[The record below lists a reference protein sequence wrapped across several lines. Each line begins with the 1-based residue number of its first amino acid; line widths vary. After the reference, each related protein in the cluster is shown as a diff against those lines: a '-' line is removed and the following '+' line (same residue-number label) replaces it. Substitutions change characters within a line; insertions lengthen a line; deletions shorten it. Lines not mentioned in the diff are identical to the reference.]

1 MYQVGFSKKD
11 ITAFL
16 KGVGMMGWCKPGN
29 VVEEVESNL
38 FARAVVIEFEQQKV
52 AIAVTETA
60 TMTLAMRQMVLKKLR
75 KYYSHLGLDEKNVML
90 MATHT
95 HSSPGGNSHYLLYNL
110 TIPGYSKEVT
120 ETYVNGIVE
129 AIVEADKNKEKAFI
143 YYGKSEFE
151 PHIPVAFNRAI
162 EAWNQNPENEKLDEQ
177 HRHLALDRNA
187 YQFTFLNEQLIPLG
201 ILNFFA
207 VHTTTVHS
215 DKKTISSDNKGYAA
229 NQLENLMRIQ
239 NPHFVAIFAQ
249 GAAGDVSPNFMIHK
263 GDKEK
268 RGETPDDFINRKI
281 NGTYQMEKAQ
291 QLIYYAKSTP
301 SLPTAL
307 DYDLDYF
314 DMSQT
319 QVDPE
324 FVNGEEGLTTGDPCF
339 GMYFVG
345 GTAEG
350 LGIPPFWIRLLSSFV
365 SKRNQKLLKRNPY
378 YGQLSKA
385 QVEKV
390 VLINCKKGE
399 IAGSSAFHKLPIPD
413 FVDPFLAELKRLSVL
428 GEIYEPAQPH
438 VPDILPFQIFKIG
451 NIAIAAAPTELTT
464 TSGLRIQK
472 QIKESLK
479 GVKDVIVAGYANGY
493 ASYTATPEEYA
504 LQHYEG
510 SSTLYGKYT
519 LPAIQT
525 HFKILIQNLHQPVIQ
540 RKSSFTCY
548 PHQFTEQELQ
558 NRLFKPFESAGI
570 LRAK

>member
-38 FARAVVIEFEQQKV
+38 FARAVVIEFGQQKV

-60 TMTLAMRQMVLKKLR
+60 TMTLAMRQMVLKKLK

-162 EAWNQNPENEKLDEQ
+162 EAWNQNPENEKWDEQ

-301 SLPTAL
+301 SLPTVL

-319 QVDPE
+319 QVEPE

-385 QVEKV
+385 QVEKI

-428 GEIYEPAQPH
+428 GEIHEPAQPH

-479 GVKDVIVAGYANGY
+479 GIKDVIVAGYANGY
-493 ASYTATPEEYA
+493 ASYTTTPEEYA

-525 HFKILIQNLHQPVIQ
+525 HFKTLIQNLHKPDIQ

-548 PHQFTEQELQ
+548 PHEFTEQELQ